1 MKNLQS
7 TTEGTW
13 IELKQVTLTEDQ
25 QTLMMSQEES
35 NLEAKTAL
43 IAEIKS
49 KREVAAKKADK
60 TIAISKYN
68 EVKPTL
74 KEIDVFELIA
84 MDLVIGETL
93 TSGILNCRI
102 NGEHKQIRF

>member
-7 TTEGTW
+7 TIEGAW
-13 IELKQVTLTEDQ
+13 IEIKPVTLTEKQ
-25 QTLMMSQEES
+25 KTLMMSQEDIDMD
-35 NLEAKTAL
+35 AKKVL

-49 KREVAAKKADK
+49 QREVAPKKVDK
-60 TIAISKYN
+60 DLAISKYN

-74 KEIDVFELIA
+74 KETDTYELIT
-84 MDLVIGETL
+84 MDIVINETL
-93 TSGILNCRI
+93 TSGILNCRV